1 MIGLEILARGLSAYC
16 SRANFRVGWGVIM
29 RFFDIADVDAV
40 NFNRLMSQ
48 LPGRPLWN
56 PLSVQGEYIRA
67 ILRSYDILQAHEI
80 NTALRLA
87 HFLGQGLVET
97 GFLRAKAENL
107 NYSAQRLRELFPR
120 YFPTD
125 ETAQSYARQPQR
137 IANRVYANR
146 LGNGPE
152 ESGDGWRY
160 RGRGFFQLTGKDNYR
175 HYGELAGIDLVSD
188 PEVLERDLKVSIQVA
203 AAYFQRS
210 GLAAFADR
218 NDAPAVSRGVNRG
231 DPRSTAPAH
240 GEAERILWTSR
251 ALSLVRDPSA
261 LVLGPSGGPLNS
273 DGALRAGAT
282 GEDVAGLQRKL
293 AQLGYPVGTPD
304 GVFGPNTERAVRNFQ
319 QEHNLP
325 ATGAAD
331 TATLSA
337 INGAI
342 EGEPPPQTPPAP
354 SADGSSPQSPSA
366 RSPAPRPVPS
376 PPPVGAPDKPI
387 SQSRTIWGALI
398 AGLMAIVEFVR
409 AGSQQLAQLFPV
421 VPTPWGEFN
430 TMYLLAAPL
439 LAGLGLV
446 IFARLDDRAKRRR

>member
-1 MIGLEILARGLSAYC
+1 
-16 SRANFRVGWGVIM
+16 M
-29 RFFDIADVDAV
+29 RFFDIADIDAV
-40 NFNRLMSQ
+40 NFNRLMRQ
-48 LPGRPLWN
+48 LPGRQNWN
-56 PLSVQGEYIRA
+56 PLNVQGQYITA
-67 ILRSYDILQAHEI
+67 ILRSYDTLQTYEI

-97 GFLRAKAENL
+97 NYLSAKAENL
-107 NYSAQRLRELFPR
+107 RYSAQRLRQVFPR

-125 ETAQSYARQPQR
+125 EIAQQYDRQPER

-175 HYGELAGIDLVSD
+175 RFGELAGIDLVSD

-203 AAYFQRS
+203 AAYFKRS
-210 GLAAFADR
+210 GLAEFADR

-240 GEAERILWTSR
+240 GESDRILWTSR

-261 LVLGPSGGPLNS
+261 LTTGASGGPVSS
-273 DGALRAGAT
+273 DSALRAGAT
-282 GEDVAGLQRKL
+282 GDAVAELQRQL
-293 AQLGYPVGTPD
+293 AQLGYGVGAAD
-304 GVFGPNTERAVRNFQ
+304 GVFGPNTERAVQSFQ
-319 QEHNLP
+319 REHNLP
-325 ATGAAD
+325 VTGAAD
-331 TATLSA
+331 DATMAA
-337 INGAI
+337 IRAAV
-342 EGEPPPQTPPAP
+342 EGEAAPQPQQPAPQPEGAPQQSPPQSAP
-354 SADGSSPQSPSA
+354 PQSAPPQPPSA
-366 RSPAPRPVPS
+366 RPVP
-376 PPPVGAPDKPI
+376 PPPANTGDRPI
-387 SQSRTIWGALI
+387 TQSRTIWGALV

-430 TMYLLAAPL
+430 TMYLLAAPI